1 MDNMNLKV
9 SFIIPALNEEKWIA
23 DLIDNINM
31 LDQNFNHEIIVSDGH
46 NTDKTVEI
54 TEKEVNNKRKS
65 VFIY

>member
-1 MDNMNLKV
+1 
-9 SFIIPALNEEKWIA
+9 
-23 DLIDNINM
+23 M